1 MKNIEILTVAFS
13 SLSDS
18 QLKRLDRYEKSG
30 KKFLCGK
37 KDATWFCRNG
47 LG

>member
-1 MKNIEILTVAFS
+1 MKNLEILTVAFS
-13 SLSDS
+13 SLSDT

-30 KKFLCGK
+30 KKFLCGR
-37 KDATWFCRNG
+37 KDAVLFCRNG